1 MLHCW
6 AQIDAFLLGQIILGL
21 TGIVPKDKHE
31 KMGKSDCLEFKGI
44 GHFVIQKFKC
54 ANISL
59 NLFYF
64 SGILCDDMHSR
75 GSKGDCIFIFQG
87 NFELLIFWYKIEMLK
102 DSCFITLLFL
112 GFRLAGS
119 LSRL

>member
-6 AQIDAFLLGQIILGL
+6 AQIDIFLLGQTILGL
-21 TGIVPKDKHE
+21 TGIVPTDKHE

-44 GHFVIQKFKC
+44 GHFVVQKFKC

-75 GSKGDCIFIFQG
+75 GSKSDCFLIFQD
-87 NFELLIFWYKIEMLK
+87 NFEPHIFWYKIEMLK

-112 GFRLAGS
+112 DFRLAGS